1 MKNRAATK
9 AITKKREEVAR
20 RKDEIAFKTALIL
33 SIPSVKAAH
42 EKYVNTAFKNALGGF
57 EQEEKKAYD
66 EYLSALKAEGYDESD
81 MRYTPVCPICGDTGS
96 AYGKLCSCVKREYIA
111 ALKDVCEIEKR
122 APFTFADADFGHIQ
136 DSAQRENLEKLYAYF
151 KAYSAKLPRVNAKT
165 TLLFGS
171 AGTGKTS
178 LAQAVA
184 RETVERGKSVKYVS
198 AYEFNTAMLTAHTS
212 PLSERKARLHDVMTA
227 DLVVIDDLGTEP
239 ILKNVTIEYFLLVL
253 EERTNKGLCTLITT
267 NLSPAR
273 ILDRYGERIYSRLA
287 SKQSSRIFEIGG
299 SDLRLN

>member
-1 MKNRAATK
+1 MKKRAANI
-9 AITKKREEVAR
+9 AIAKKREEVAR
-20 RKDEIAFKTALIL
+20 RKDEVSLKTALIL
-33 SIPSVKAAH
+33 SIPSVKSAH
-42 EKYVNTAFKNALGGF
+42 EKYVNVAFKNALGGF
-57 EQEEKKAYD
+57 EAEEQKARE
-66 EYLSALKAEGYDESD
+66 EYLSALKGAGYEESD

-96 AYGKLCSCVKREYIA
+96 ASGKLCSCVKREYIS
-111 ALKDVCEIEKR
+111 ALKDICEIEKR
-122 APFTFADADFGHIQ
+122 APFTFADADFEHIKDETQ
-136 DSAQRENLEKLYAYF
+136 HENLKKLYAYF
-151 KAYSAKLPRVNAKT
+151 RAYSAKLPRVNAKT

-184 RETVERGKSVKYVS
+184 CEAVERGKSVKFVS

-227 DLVVIDDLGTEP
+227 DLLVIDDLGTEP
-239 ILKNVTIEYFLLVL
+239 ILKNVTVEYLLLVL

-273 ILDRYGERIYSRLA
+273 ILDRYGERIYS
-287 SKQSSRIFEIGG
+287 
-299 SDLRLN
+299 